1 MDRVAEVKHLLA
13 ALVLACNASAAF
25 ACGYCVEDKIAAA
38 YDHAVVTRAL
48 GQKHHVAFFH
58 IDGTLAPG
66 DATRRTLEALA
77 DSVTGVDRGSARASV
92 DSAALS
98 VAFDPQRAPVAKLQ
112 IALERKL
119 AAKKVS
125 LLLLQV
131 MDRPA
136 DFSPSVSRALQARSR

>member
-1 MDRVAEVKHLLA
+1 MKHLLA

-25 ACGYCVEDKIAAA
+25 ACGYCVEDKMAAA

-58 IDGTLAPG
+58 VDGKLVPG
-66 DATRRTLEALA
+66 EATKRALEALA
-77 DSVTGVDRGSARASV
+77 ESAAEVDKGSARVSVESASL
-92 DSAALS
+92 A

-119 AAKKVS
+119 AVKNVS
-125 LLLLQV
+125 LMLLQV

-136 DFSPSVSRALQARSR
+136 GFSPSVARAMRARRN